1 MQLLQKRILPV
12 ALRRVVPWLVA
23 LTAASASAQIPFGP
37 PLNLPP
43 VAERRAEV
51 LKDFDKD
58 GDGKLSIEER
68 DLARQAWAKQMLGKR
83 EAGFFRPPPELMEEF
98 DLNKDDEID
107 EEEGRKLQET
117 LGRRFEKLN
126 KDYDRNGNGRL
137 DEEEIDAAS
146 KDIDEGKLKGI
157 PKMFLQFSR
166 GGPRGRQ
173 AGPPKGQAAED
184 LDPVEILKAADKDG
198 DGRLNAEELQR
209 AREGWAKRRAAKL
222 KSTENK

>member
-1 MQLLQKRILPV
+1 MSQKRIRFA

-23 LTAASASAQIPFGP
+23 LTAVSTSAQIPFGP

-43 VAERRAEV
+43 VAERRAAV
-51 LKDFDKD
+51 LKEFDRD
-58 GDGKLSIEER
+58 SDGKLSIEER
-68 DLARQAWAKQMLGKR
+68 ELARQAWAKQMLGKR

-117 LGRRFEKLN
+117 MGRRFEKMT
-126 KDYDRNGNGRL
+126 KEYDKNGNGRL

-157 PKMFLQFSR
+157 PKMFLQFAR
-166 GGPRGRQ
+166 GGPRERR
-173 AGPPKGQAAED
+173 AGPPKAGAAED
-184 LDPVEILKAADKDG
+184 LDSGEILKAADQDG

-222 KSTENK
+222 KTNDSK